1 MRKSLKIAAVAAVL
15 FIALGA
21 VAYVYACSQNG
32 TIANANTNEQRLGF
46 QNMQT
51 FLESQNI
58 TLPDN
63 ATIPWGYMRR
73 MPQMRA
79 NGPYLNEEFLQNA
92 TLSNVTGTVVA
103 EVKGML
109 VLDTSSGQVR
119 ILLPKDWIL
128 GNETVNRVT
137 LFNGTFASQG
147 QSVTITVLE
156 STVFS
161 NANFSINEMIGYEA
175 INATGTQA
183 YAVLPFNIQPAS

>member
-1 MRKSLKIAAVAAVL
+1 MATVAAVL

-21 VAYVYACSQNG
+21 IAYVYACSQNG
-32 TIANANTNEQRLGF
+32 ATANTSEQQMGF

-51 FLESQNI
+51 FFQSHNI

-63 ATIPWGYMRR
+63 VTIPWGYMTR
-73 MPQMRA
+73 MPPMRA
-79 NGPYLNEEFLQNA
+79 NGPCLTEGFLQNA
-92 TLSNVTGTVVA
+92 TLSNVTGTVVT
-103 EVKGML
+103 ELKGML
-109 VLDTSSGQVR
+109 VLDTSSAQVR
-119 ILLPKDWIL
+119 ILLPKDWIV

-147 QSVTITVLE
+147 QSVTVTVLE

-161 NANFSINEMIGYEA
+161 NTNFSINEMLGYEA
-175 INATGTQA
+175 MNATGTQA

>member
-1 MRKSLKIAAVAAVL
+1 MKIAAVAAVL

-32 TIANANTNEQRLGF
+32 TTASASEQQMGI

-51 FLESQNI
+51 YFQSHNI

-63 ATIPWGYMRR
+63 ATILWGYNTR
-73 MPQMRA
+73 MPQVRTS
-79 NGPYLNEEFLQNA
+79 GPCLTEGFLQNA
-92 TLSNVTGTVVA
+92 TLSNVTGTVVTVV
-103 EVKGML
+103 EGML
-109 VLDTSSGQVR
+109 VLDTGSGQVR
-119 ILLPKDWIL
+119 ILLPNDWTVD
-128 GNETVNRVT
+128 NETVNRTT

-161 NANFSINEMIGYEA
+161 NASFSINEMIGYEA

>member
-1 MRKSLKIAAVAAVL
+1 MRKTLKIAAVAAVL

-32 TIANANTNEQRLGF
+32 TTANASEQQVGIQNT
-46 QNMQT
+46 QT
-51 FLESQNI
+51 FFQSHNI

-63 ATIPWGYMRR
+63 ATIQWCYRTR

-79 NGPYLNEEFLQNA
+79 NGPYLTEGFLQNA
-92 TLSNVTGTVVA
+92 TLSNVTGTVVS

-109 VLDTSSGQVR
+109 VLDTGSGQVR
-119 ILLPKDWIL
+119 ILLPKDWTV
-128 GNETVNRVT
+128 GDETVNRVT
-137 LFNGTFASQG
+137 LFNGTFGSQG

-156 STVFS
+156 SNVFS

>member
-1 MRKSLKIAAVAAVL
+1 MRKSLKIVAVAAVML
-15 FIALGA
+15 IALGA

-32 TIANANTNEQRLGF
+32 ATADANGQRMGF

-51 FLESQNI
+51 FFRSQNF
-58 TLPDN
+58 TLPCN
-63 ATIPWGYMRR
+63 ATVPWGYMTR
-73 MPQMRA
+73 MPSMRS
-79 NGPYLNEEFLQNA
+79 NGLFLTEGFLQNA
-92 TLSNVTGTVVA
+92 TLLNVTGTVVT
-103 EVKGML
+103 VVQGML

-119 ILLPKDWIL
+119 ILLPNDWIV

-147 QSVTITVLE
+147 SSVTITVLE
-156 STVFS
+156 SNVFS
-161 NANFSINEMIGYEA
+161 NANFSINEMLGYEA